1 MKKLHG
7 NRTERNNVELNEVH
21 ETLNRVQKLSVSHL
35 PFFWRLLNPLQKVGG
50 NPCSLQP
57 DTVGRIRCITKAFL
71 E

>member
-35 PFFWRLLNPLQKVGG
+35 PFFLAIVKSSSEGRWESVLIATRHRWKDPLYHQGL
-50 NPCSLQP
+50 P
-57 DTVGRIRCITKAFL
+57 
-71 E
+71 